1 MARRAANSLTSG
13 TDVKKV
19 FELRED
25 EGQSKVM
32 PLSEAIRKAITP
44 GMKLHASVGN
54 DPSAA
59 IREIIR
65 QFWGKNPQF
74 TLVSSGVTTPYTISL
89 IHCGLVKKVIT
100 TNCSYTYPT
109 PRPVPLIQEAY
120 RKGLIEIESWTTY
133 SLEQRLMAGAL
144 GVGFIP
150 TKSMVGTDL
159 AKENAA
165 SFRLID
171 DPFHEGWKEGVVEA
185 LVPDLSI
192 TSGCVADHYGNT
204 ILALPYFSS
213 IWGPRA
219 SKNGVIVTV
228 ERLVSTGF
236 IRRHS
241 NLVRIPGYL
250 VKAVCVV
257 PFAAHPQGLM
267 AQGIEGFESYNEDYE
282 FNSNY
287 LEISK
292 EPATLDGWIKEWI
305 LGVSSQEDY
314 LRKLGPQKL
323 ALLKA
328 KAMSDAWKYEMESF
342 RDKVSAD
349 IECNPIEMMVIAGAR
364 EIKKKV
370 IQSDYKTVLA
380 GIGIPGLVA
389 WLAYYLLQAE
399 GYGVDLIAGSGQ
411 LGYAPRPGDPFLI
424 TLSNVATS
432 KILTD
437 TVEAYGTFVGGANNK
452 CLSVL
457 GAAQIDKYGNINS
470 VKIGTLYLI
479 GSGGACDAVNSKET
493 VVVAKQ
499 SRERF
504 LEDVSF
510 ITCSGKNVKMLVTDL
525 AVFEKRGEELALTKY
540 LAGSGFSTREARIK
554 EIKERCGWNLKV
566 AETLEEVGHPT
577 AEELVI
583 LRSLDPYG
591 LFIGKK

>member
-1 MARRAANSLTSG
+1 M
-13 TDVKKV
+13 DVREL
-19 FELRED
+19 FELPEN

-44 GMKLHASVGN
+44 GMKLHLSVGC

-59 IREIIR
+59 IREVIR
-65 QFWGKNPQF
+65 QFWGKNPQI
-74 TLVSSGVTTPYTISL
+74 TLISSGVTTPYTISL
-89 IHCGLVKKVIT
+89 IHAGLVRKVIT

-109 PRPVPLIQEAY
+109 PRPVPLIQKAY
-120 RKGLIEIESWTTY
+120 KKGLIEIESWTTY

-144 GVGFIP
+144 GVGFMP
-150 TKSMVGTDL
+150 TKSTVGTDL
-159 AKENAA
+159 AKENTA

-171 DPFHEGWKEGVVEA
+171 DPFHKGRKEGVIEA

-192 TSGCVADHYGNT
+192 TSGCVADPYGNT

-219 SKNGVIVTV
+219 SRNGVIVTV
-228 ERLVSTGF
+228 EKLVSTEF
-236 IRRHS
+236 IRRHA

-257 PFAAHPQGLM
+257 PFAAHPQGLI
-267 AQGIEGFESYNEDYE
+267 AQGVEEFEGYSEDYE
-282 FNSNY
+282 FSSSY

-292 EPATLDGWIKEWI
+292 DPATLDGWIKEWI
-305 LGVSSQEDY
+305 LDVSSQEDY
-314 LRKLGPQKL
+314 LCKLGPQKL
-323 ALLKA
+323 ASLKA
-328 KAMSDAWKYEMESF
+328 RATPDAWKHEMESF
-342 RDKVSAD
+342 RENISAD
-349 IECNPIEMMVIAGAR
+349 VDCNSTEMMVIAAAW

-370 IQSDYKTVLA
+370 IQNDYKTILA
-380 GIGIPGLVA
+380 GIGTPGLAA

-399 GYGVDLIAGSGQ
+399 GHWVDLVAGSGQ

-424 TLSNVATS
+424 SLSNVATS
-432 KILTD
+432 KVLTD
-437 TVEAYGTFVGGANNK
+437 VVEAYGTFVSGANNN

-457 GAAQIDKYGNINS
+457 GAAQVDKFGNINS
-470 VKIGTLYLI
+470 VKIGDLYLI
-479 GSGGACDAVNSKET
+479 GSGGACDAINSKET

-510 ITCSGKNVKMLVTDL
+510 ITCPGENAKMLVTDL
-525 AVFEKRGEELALTKY
+525 AVFEKRGEELVVTKY
-540 LAGSGFSTREARIK
+540 ITGPGFSTREARIK
-554 EIKERCGWNLKV
+554 EIKERCGWDLKV

-577 AEELVI
+577 ARELVT

-591 LFIGKK
+591 FFISPHGGKRLGNMG